1 VSQAMS
7 DNHQAPPTQPPAE
20 ATQTDPPI
28 QAQPTPPRQIDEN
41 TDLKTLTDEEIK
53 QLNEMAEQ
61 SAMKVQDERVSRGD
75 IMSRIGKHH
84 LISCQHVA
92 TAACIL
98 SHTTLPD
105 QGRI

>member
-1 VSQAMS
+1 MS

-75 IMSRIGKHH
+75 IMSRIGKRH
-84 LISCQHVA
+84 LISCQRVA